1 MRRDKTPSFA
11 STMGHDMTLS
21 FAAAMERDMI
31 MYDVRRLAIARDHV
45 MSKDDHSLICYD
57 VMNIRLPFWFNV
69 IPFFTLSTLDGVFW
83 QQIMVTIM
91 DMKHPNN
98 DISPIVYII
107 TFGLSLA
114 LFLLTT
120 ILSGVTAFDD
130 ILKRLNIISA
140 PTLNL
145 KETKVPVGFSAI
157 ATCLLLF
164 IVGIFCWLL
173 VDVDKVVKQQK
184 DNICSVILYVIAN
197 SLGFNIFL
205 VMACFFGI
213 TLIAGIVQGSS
224 KAAVTPVS
232 DHEMPVEPNS

>member
-1 MRRDKTPSFA
+1 MDNGFS
-11 STMGHDMTLS
+11 
-21 FAAAMERDMI
+21 
-31 MYDVRRLAIARDHV
+31 
-45 MSKDDHSLICYD
+45 
-57 VMNIRLPFWFNV
+57 RLPFWFNV
-69 IPFFTLSTLDGVFW
+69 IPFFTLSTLD
-83 QQIMVTIM
+83 
-91 DMKHPNN
+91 
-98 DISPIVYII
+98 
-107 TFGLSLA
+107 
-114 LFLLTT
+114 
-120 ILSGVTAFDD
+120 GVTAFDD

-232 DHEMPVEPNS
+232 DREMPVEPNS